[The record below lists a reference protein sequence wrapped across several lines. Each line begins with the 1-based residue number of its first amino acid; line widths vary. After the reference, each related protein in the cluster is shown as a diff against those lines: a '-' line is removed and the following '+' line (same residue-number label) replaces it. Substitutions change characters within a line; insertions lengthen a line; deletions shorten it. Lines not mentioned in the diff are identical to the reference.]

1 MWPYLAILAAL
12 AALVLLQLWW
22 RKRYSALE
30 RHHREE
36 VARLLEAARSAEEQ
50 AVSRQRALFDSMVE
64 GLLLLDAQGRVQLAN
79 RRFIQFFNLGDEVQ
93 GRTVLEATRSHEL
106 TELAQGVARNSGL
119 INRTLRLPGPQD
131 RHVEVN
137 AAPIIGREGEHEG
150 TVIVLHDVSRL
161 RQLEKTREEF
171 VANVSH
177 ELRTPLSLIK
187 GYTETLLDDSEKEPE
202 VARKFLRTIDRNAQ
216 RLQFLIEDLLAISSL
231 ESGRL
236 QMDLQAIPLREL
248 VEAACEDYQP
258 AANERGVRLEADL
271 PDIDNLLANAVKY
284 GRENGRVRVTA
295 RVLPDQRVEV
305 CVRDDG
311 PGIPSDSL
319 DRIFERFYRV
329 DRARSRDQGGTSR
342 IMVARS
348 GPRATSARAPRS
360 SSPFRKPSRL
370 LNTDSDS
377 PSDSAPSDFSGN
389 MP

>member
-1 MWPYLAILAAL
+1 
-12 AALVLLQLWW
+12 
-22 RKRYSALE
+22 
-30 RHHREE
+30 
-36 VARLLEAARSAEEQ
+36 
-50 AVSRQRALFDSMVE
+50 
-64 GLLLLDAQGRVQLAN
+64 
-79 RRFIQFFNLGDEVQ
+79 
-93 GRTVLEATRSHEL
+93 
-106 TELAQGVARNSGL
+106 L

-271 PDIDNLLANAVKY
+271 PDIDVHVDVERLHQVLGNLLANAVKY

-295 RVLPDQRVEV
+295 RVLPERRVEV

-329 DRARSRDQGGTSR
+329 DRARSRDQGGTGLGLS
-342 IMVARS
+342 IVKHIIQNHGGKVWAE
-348 GPRATSARAPRS
+348 
-360 SSPFRKPSRL
+360 
-370 LNTDSDS
+370 
-377 PSDSAPSDFSGN
+377 SDFGKGTSVFFTI
-389 MP
+389 PQAIPPTEH